1 MTVPRP
7 TPVVPKKSVVTIT
20 IDSYDGDLDALIVDF
35 TDQLTQIL
43 MDSGIDDAAIQ
54 IVDISYTPDDG

>member
-1 MTVPRP
+1 MTVLRP

-54 IVDISYTPDDG
+54 IVDISYTPDDR

>member
-7 TPVVPKKSVVTIT
+7 TPVLPKKSVVTIT
-20 IDSYDGDLDALIVDF
+20 VDSYDGELDAFVVDF
-35 TDQLTQIL
+35 TDELTQIL
-43 MDSGIDDAAIQ
+43 MNSGIDDAAIQ

>member
-7 TPVVPKKSVVTIT
+7 TPVLPKKSVVTIT
-20 IDSYDGDLDALIVDF
+20 IDSYDGELDAFVVDF
-35 TDQLTQIL
+35 TDELTQIL
-43 MDSGIDDAAIQ
+43 VNSGIDAAAIQ